1 MKKACDNIRDAQN
14 VQVYTIHVNTDG
26 DPTSTVLQDC
36 ATSSN
41 MFFMITSA
49 NQMVSVFQQI
59 GTNISKLRIA
69 K

>member
-1 MKKACDNIRDAQN
+1 
-14 VQVYTIHVNTDG
+14 
-26 DPTSTVLQDC
+26 
-36 ATSSN
+36 

-49 NQMVSVFQQI
+49 NQMVAIFQQI